1 MDSARPDWEDLTMIG
16 KLIRYGVAVL
26 AVLSVPAAAGAQ
38 PARAAKAMMNDAWS
52 TTQIHA
58 KFFLDPDIK
67 GRNINVDTSRGVVTL
82 RGEVHSSAEHNQ
94 AVAKAKS
101 TEGVTRVVDRL
112 VVRPG
117 SPPITAEIRDK
128 AVAVLPRDRRQVAAG
143 AKTVAAKVGKEIS
156 DTWITTE
163 VQAMYFL
170 DRDVKG
176 MNIAVTTAGG
186 VVTLSGAV
194 DSDAVRRKAVADARS
209 VDGVKRVVDR
219 LTVKKK

>member
-1 MDSARPDWEDLTMIG
+1 MIG
-16 KLIRYGVAVL
+16 KLIRHGTAVL
-26 AVLSVPAAAGAQ
+26 AVLLVPTFAAAQ
-38 PARAAKAMMNDAWS
+38 PARAAKAMMNDAWT

-82 RGEVHSSAEHNQ
+82 RGEVHSASEHNQ

-117 SPPITAEIRDK
+117 DPPITAEIRDK
-128 AVAVLPRDRRQVAAG
+128 AVAALPRDRRQVAAG
-143 AKTVAAKVGKEIS
+143 AKTAAARVGKEIS

-163 VQAMYFL
+163 VQARYFL
-170 DRDVKG
+170 DREVMG
-176 MNIAVTTAGG
+176 MSISVTTTGG
-186 VVTLSGAV
+186 VVTLSGPV
-194 DSDAVRRKAVADARS
+194 DNDAVRRKAIADARS
-209 VDGVKRVVDR
+209 VDGVKRVVDK

>member
-1 MDSARPDWEDLTMIG
+1 
-16 KLIRYGVAVL
+16 
-26 AVLSVPAAAGAQ
+26 
-38 PARAAKAMMNDAWS
+38 MMNDAWT

-82 RGEVHSSAEHNQ
+82 RGEVHSASEHNQ

-117 SPPITAEIRDK
+117 DPPITAEIRDK
-128 AVAVLPRDRRQVAAG
+128 AVAALPRDRRQVAAG
-143 AKTVAAKVGKEIS
+143 AKTAAARVGKEIS

-170 DRDVKG
+170 DREVKG
-176 MNIAVTTAGG
+176 MNISVTTTGG
-186 VVTLSGAV
+186 VVTLSGPV
-194 DSDAVRRKAVADARS
+194 DNDAVRRKAIADARS
-209 VDGVKRVVDR
+209 VDGVKRVVDK

>member
-1 MDSARPDWEDLTMIG
+1 MIG
-16 KLIRYGVAVL
+16 KLIRHGTAVL
-26 AVLSVPAAAGAQ
+26 AVLLVPTFAAAQ
-38 PARAAKAMMNDAWS
+38 PARAAKAMMNDAW
-52 TTQIHA
+52 TTSQIHA

-82 RGEVHSSAEHNQ
+82 RGEVHSASEHNQ

-117 SPPITAEIRDK
+117 DPPITAEIRDK
-128 AVAVLPRDRRQVAAG
+128 AVAALPRDRRQVAAG
-143 AKTVAAKVGKEIS
+143 AKTAAARVGKEIS

-170 DRDVKG
+170 DREVKG
-176 MNIAVTTAGG
+176 MSISVTTTGG
-186 VVTLSGAV
+186 VVTLSGPV
-194 DSDAVRRKAVADARS
+194 DNDAVRRKAIADARS
-209 VDGVKRVVDR
+209 VDGVKRVVDK